1 MLFRRG
7 AVMHLC
13 SAVLSLLVQA
23 SLASAA
29 ASDRTAVTA
38 PPRWQRRMSDADEAP
53 PPPEEDMP
61 PSPPF
66 EPPLPPAP
74 PPSPPPPSPPP
85 YVPGILTP
93 GPWRTPSGD
102 PCDENYL
109 REFSYDN
116 VQSCIQGEPVIEP
129 FCTTCPP
136 ACRARAVAA
145 AQGLTSDDADGPCL
159 ESKYATIYKGDALFE
174 CDLACNNIECDY
186 DGGDCG
192 IEDISDT
199 CRPRQMLIK
208 EALSKAPTNSST
220 GTSLAP
226 MQTAVQML
234 EQAAK
239 AKIFGTTCV
248 SATGEA
254 TSQCESASSSVPV
267 GLQVMIEPLSLTMD
281 TDTNA
286 IKLQTT
292 LQYRVQWTDSRLMT
306 MPCRGALSALL
317 EVKQASSTDDKKT
330 QESNKQLLWLP
341 TPSVQDQTKQE
352 VKEANILVRERLPW
366 LDPASVP
373 AEYAHH
379 DACPKCGVYMEK
391 SLVAWEIGSEAF
403 GDYRRYPFDEHQINL
418 TLSVAYG
425 DLYSCETALRNK
437 EWRLDT
443 LPSRADDALWNELLL
458 PPTNEWTI
466 KPESSTVRMQHGED
480 GSVCLLHL
488 TIKRNYAIFVRR
500 QPRSAPAGPLPARPI
515 PAESTCGAAAQFTK
529 QVLVT
534 ILITCAGMLA
544 LKMDP
549 QDHTGDR
556 IANILLAALI
566 CAAAG

>member
-1 MLFRRG
+1 MAATKATRKQKRVF
-7 AVMHLC
+7 
-13 SAVLSLLVQA
+13 LSEDEDDGEEPEVELEE
-23 SLASAA
+23 SEA

-38 PPRWQRRMSDADEAP
+38 PPRWQRRLSESDEAD
-53 PPPEEDMP
+53 PPPEDDMP

-74 PPSPPPPSPPP
+74 PPSPPPPSTPP

-93 GPWRTPSGD
+93 GPLLTPSGD
-102 PCDENYL
+102 LCDENYDV
-109 REFSYDN
+109 E
-116 VQSCIQGEPVIEP
+116 SCIQGEPTIEP
-129 FCTTCPP
+129 FCTTCSP
-136 ACRARAVAA
+136 ACRARAIAA
-145 AQGLTSDDADGPCL
+145 AQGLTSDDPDGPCL
-159 ESKYATIYKGDALFE
+159 ESKYATIYKGDPAFE
-174 CDLACNNIECDY
+174 CNPACNNIECDY

-192 IEDISDT
+192 IDEIEEA
-199 CRPRQMLIK
+199 CLLKQALIK
-208 EALSKAPTNSST
+208 TALSKAPTNSST
-220 GTSLAP
+220 GTNLAP

-248 SATGEA
+248 SATGET

-286 IKLQTT
+286 INLQTT

-306 MPCRGALSALL
+306 MPCRGALSELL
-317 EVKQASSTDDKKT
+317 EVRQASTTEDKKS

-352 VKEANILVRERLPW
+352 VKEANILVGERLPW

-391 SLVAWEIGSEAF
+391 SLVTWEIGSEAF

-418 TLSVAYG
+418 TLSVADG

-515 PAESTCGAAAQFTK
+515 PAECMLSARAARRLSSQSKSSSPSSSHAPE
-529 QVLVT
+529 
-534 ILITCAGMLA
+534 CS
-544 LKMDP
+544 
-549 QDHTGDR
+549 R
-556 IANILLAALI
+556 
-566 CAAAG
+566 